1 MAEFKDPERDFEDA
15 PRTGRPPTTITDENI
30 EAVEQV
36 VIRDRQISIRR
47 VADELN
53 IPKSSVHRIMGEHLG
68 MKKVC
73 TRWVPKSLT
82 PLQRMNRVYCCEEL
96 LQESE
101 ADSVDFFSRIV
112 AGDESWV
119 YRYDPL
125 SQQEA
130 KVRKMPGESTPRH
143 LPGQRSTGKTMMII
157 FWDQDGVL
165 LTDYMPRGVAVN
177 GSHYASLIE
186 RLCSLI
192 HKKRRSKSSRG
203 VLLLHDNAPIHKC
216 SVVQAAIRQAD
227 FVELNHPSYSP
238 DIASSDYHLFS
249 NLKGSLRGQTFS
261 SDDEVISNVED
272 YLNDLDSDFFCK
284 GIHSL
289 RDRWQRVVASE
300 GHCNQ

>member
-1 MAEFKDPERDFEDA
+1 MKF
-15 PRTGRPPTTITDENI
+15 
-30 EAVEQV
+30 V
-36 VIRDRQISIRR
+36 VYI
-47 VADELN
+47 
-53 IPKSSVHRIMGEHLG
+53 
-68 MKKVC
+68 
-73 TRWVPKSLT
+73 
-82 PLQRMNRVYCCEEL
+82 EEL
-96 LQESE
+96 KLYNQCVFSTFSPFILAKYSQIKEKKR
-101 ADSVDFFSRIV
+101 DSVT
-112 AGDESWV
+112 
-119 YRYDPL
+119 L
-125 SQQEA
+125 
-130 KVRKMPGESTPRH
+130 
-143 LPGQRSTGKTMMII
+143 GQA
-157 FWDQDGVL
+157 DGVL

-216 SVVQAAIRQAD
+216 SVVQAAIRHAD

-238 DIASSDYHLFS
+238 DIAPSDYHLFS